1 MYQELNIDIDEKQKQ
16 AVIEILNR
24 KNLIVAY
31 HSDEPKNGTG
41 ICSDGIAA
49 AFIIKNIN
57 DSAIT
62 VAHSHYDKYASEKLK
77 MKISKN
83 YLHYKE
89 TTVIFSDTTISKNN
103 FEDFLLYLTTMVPL
117 AFDNDQ
123 DAKLN
128 IIFQDHH
135 LDPMQKVIT
144 QISYLDNKSINDL
157 PENLTITALK
167 NLKRI
172 QLLVKS
178 KKLFFINIT
187 SNDCQNNKQPSSE
200 LLLELVK
207 PLNILTNEQ
216 LFFITSCILAE
227 KISIFSANDKIVRQ
241 GLLNFNFSLTEQEII
256 DLLDYIDDKLAALAQ
271 KINEIFPFNKIDA
284 VNDFSNQLMF
294 TLFSSNFI
302 TELFEVGTAKK
313 IPLSEKRIKVE
324 TSTKPLILIDIN
336 KTDYFVA
343 TPFPRQSITR
353 SLTLILEKVRKSIN
367 DKLKIRVVAFLL
379 ANDSGVVSVIPYNN
393 DVYYKLNDIKS
404 QESQALPA
412 PNFIRV
418 GHVNAFVLKSSA
430 GNYSVTFKKALN
442 DSLTN
447 DIFEKRI
454 SKIEG
459 VNKYLEYYQN
469 LKLDISEIN
478 SEQAAVTNSKLLT
491 NIVNDVSI
499 LEKKLSLKLENSGD
513 DESKTNLNTSTENI
527 TNPAIKDKN
536 PSQIVESMSLGLF
549 AATTSQIDNNWKDD
563 NSSVLYFDQNIKT
576 KLKFAQPATTINKGN
591 DNQL

>member
-1 MYQELNIDIDEKQKQ
+1 MI
-16 AVIEILNR
+16 
-24 KNLIVAY
+24 
-31 HSDEPKNGTG
+31 
-41 ICSDGIAA
+41 
-49 AFIIKNIN
+49 

-62 VAHSHYDKYASEKLK
+62 IAHSHYDQLAAEKLK

-83 YLHYKE
+83 YLDYKE

-103 FEDFLLYLTTMVPL
+103 FENFLLYLTTMVPL

-135 LDPMQKVIT
+135 LGPMQKVIT
-144 QISYLDNKSINDL
+144 QISYLDHENINDL
-157 PENLTITALK
+157 SENLTITALE
-167 NLKRI
+167 NFKRI
-172 QLLVKS
+172 QSLVKS
-178 KKLFFINIT
+178 KKLFFINVT

-200 LLLELVK
+200 LLLELIK

-256 DLLDYIDDKLAALAQ
+256 DLLDYIDDKLVALAQ
-271 KINEIFPFNKIDA
+271 KINEVFPFNKIDA
-284 VNDFSNQLMF
+284 VNDFSSQLMIA
-294 TLFSSNFI
+294 LSSSNFI
-302 TELFEVGTAKK
+302 TELFEVVTAKK

-336 KTDYFVA
+336 GADCFVA

-353 SLTLILEKVRKSIN
+353 SLTLILEKVRKSID
-367 DKLKIRVVAFLL
+367 DKLKIKVVAFLL
-379 ANDSGVVSVIPYNN
+379 ANDSGVVSVISYNN
-393 DVYYKLNDIKS
+393 DVYCKLNDLKS
-404 QESQALPA
+404 HERQALPA

-418 GHVNAFVLKSSA
+418 GHVNAFVLKTND
-430 GNYSVTFKKALN
+430 GNYSVTFKKTLS

-447 DIFEKRI
+447 DVIDNKI

-478 SEQAAVTNSKLLT
+478 SEQEAVANSKLLT

-499 LEKKLSLKLENSGD
+499 LEKKLSLKLEISD
-513 DESKTNLNTSTENI
+513 DAESKANLNTSTENI
-527 TNPAIKDKN
+527 TNSAIKDKN
-536 PSQIVESMSLGLF
+536 PSQIVESMSSDLF
-549 AATTSQIDNNWKDD
+549 AAATSQRDSNWKDD
-563 NSSVLYFDQNIKT
+563 SSSFLYFDQNIKT
-576 KLKFAQPATTINKGN
+576 KLKFSQPATAINKSN
-591 DNQL
+591 HNQL